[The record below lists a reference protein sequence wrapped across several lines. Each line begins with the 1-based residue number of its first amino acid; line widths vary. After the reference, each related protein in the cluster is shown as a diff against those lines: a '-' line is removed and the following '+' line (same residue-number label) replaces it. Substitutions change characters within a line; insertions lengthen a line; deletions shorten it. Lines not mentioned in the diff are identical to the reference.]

1 MPRRKRTAVKRHRW
15 EPPDTILPWT
25 LDSPDPDRDL
35 WGDCENEFSFGGG
48 VPLLRRRCHG
58 ARHAALGSVHRR
70 AVALRRDRPVW
81 LRSAPHGDC
90 ATTMPSMLARGLSTG
105 VVVVGIASVAM
116 AAYLWRADAAAVQ
129 EAAAAVAASHE
140 IAPSPPARTP
150 GGLDFRPIP
159 IDMDVEQLQAT
170 QRIRIRNGLG
180 RGDRRAPWPGR
191 HPRCQHGRAPARLH
205 DALRRCRSATPTLA
219 EFAKTSTVFT
229 RAYAQANETLFSHA
243 SLFTSTIPSHL
254 DELDYDLTHPRRVSR
269 RSPWRSATRATGR
282 RRWSPGA
289 ISRASSVSTTDSRST
304 SRGNGWARSRRP
316 SRSR

>member
-1 MPRRKRTAVKRHRW
+1 
-15 EPPDTILPWT
+15 
-25 LDSPDPDRDL
+25 
-35 WGDCENEFSFGGG
+35 
-48 VPLLRRRCHG
+48 
-58 ARHAALGSVHRR
+58 
-70 AVALRRDRPVW
+70 
-81 LRSAPHGDC
+81 
-90 ATTMPSMLARGLSTG
+90 MPSMLARGLSTG

-180 RGDRRAPWPGR
+180 RGDRQRRGPVGILVVSMD
-191 HPRCQHGRAPARLH
+191 G
-205 DALRRCRSATPTLA
+205 LRPDFTTPYGAAASATPTLA

-254 DELDYDLTHPRRVSR
+254 DELDYDLTIRTGSP
-269 RSPWRSATRATGR
+269 RSPSRSATRATAR
-282 RRWSPGA
+282 RRWSRGA
-289 ISRASSVSTTDSRST
+289 TSRASSVSTTDSRST